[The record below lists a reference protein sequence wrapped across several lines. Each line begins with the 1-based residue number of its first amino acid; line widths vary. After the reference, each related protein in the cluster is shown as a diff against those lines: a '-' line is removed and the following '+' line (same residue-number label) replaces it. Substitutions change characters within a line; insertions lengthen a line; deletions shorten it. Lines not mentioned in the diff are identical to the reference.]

1 MLKTL
6 KAYSGKTPVFSAAA
20 ENVSPAATERLISVE
35 ACRKAV
41 SMPSSSNRE
50 ETSESDAPERSSIAR
65 LLQNTLSCS

>member
-1 MLKTL
+1 MK
-6 KAYSGKTPVFSAAA
+6 
-20 ENVSPAATERLISVE
+20 LISVE